1 MGRSNPDSR
10 STDSISFG
18 CLPCSPHLPT
28 QRPECNGYISRIKK
42 SSPDVACQVS
52 GEGANTA
59 VRSATTADGH
69 HVAAAATAESAGGG
83 MFNVTTVVSEFAS
96 EGLLM
101 NVADSVL
108 GKQTVITG
116 SMPVKSA

>member
-1 MGRSNPDSR
+1 M
-10 STDSISFG
+10 
-18 CLPCSPHLPT
+18 
-28 QRPECNGYISRIKK
+28 
-42 SSPDVACQVS
+42 S

-59 VRSATTADGH
+59 VRSTTTADGH
-69 HVAAAATAESAGGG
+69 HVAAAANAESVGGG

-101 NVADSVL
+101 GVADSVL

-116 SMPVKSA
+116 PMPVKSA